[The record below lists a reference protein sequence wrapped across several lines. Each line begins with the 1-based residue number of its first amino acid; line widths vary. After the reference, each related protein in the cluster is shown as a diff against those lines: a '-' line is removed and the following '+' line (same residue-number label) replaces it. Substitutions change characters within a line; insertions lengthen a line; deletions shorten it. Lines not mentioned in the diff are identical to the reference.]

1 MMKLNIFISL
11 RDSLCTL
18 YNPDEVLLELESG
31 RQTDLI
37 KSEVESTPTFITR
50 LESKMSTTTL
60 KEHVDRFCKDTT
72 NLHSQVGKLKDQVD
86 ALKNKLKG
94 KTAKAPKVEKAKFPK
109 VLKSVHE
116 NKVNELKKKIED
128 LKAAHKTMKAPRAP
142 RAPKAPKPIA
152 EPMMPSASVPIAAPS
167 LAPMAP
173 GTKGGR
179 TRRRVMRW

>member
-1 MMKLNIFISL
+1 
-11 RDSLCTL
+11 
-18 YNPDEVLLELESG
+18 
-31 RQTDLI
+31 
-37 KSEVESTPTFITR
+37 
-50 LESKMSTTTL
+50 MSTTTL

-116 NKVNELKKKIED
+116 HKVNELKKKIED

-152 EPMMPSASVPIAAPS
+152 EPMMPAPSASVPIAAPS

>member
-1 MMKLNIFISL
+1 
-11 RDSLCTL
+11 
-18 YNPDEVLLELESG
+18 
-31 RQTDLI
+31 
-37 KSEVESTPTFITR
+37 
-50 LESKMSTTTL
+50 MSTTTL

-86 ALKNKLKG
+86 ALKIKLKG
-94 KTAKAPKVEKAKFPK
+94 KTVKAPKVEKAKFPK

-116 NKVNELKKKIED
+116 HKVNELKKKIED

-152 EPMMPSASVPIAAPS
+152 EPMMPAPSASVPIAAPS

-179 TRRRVMRW
+179 TRRRPTMRW

>member
-1 MMKLNIFISL
+1 
-11 RDSLCTL
+11 
-18 YNPDEVLLELESG
+18 
-31 RQTDLI
+31 
-37 KSEVESTPTFITR
+37 
-50 LESKMSTTTL
+50 MSTTTL
-60 KEHVDRFCKDTT
+60 KEHVDRFCKETT

-86 ALKNKLKG
+86 ALKIKLKG
-94 KTAKAPKVEKAKFPK
+94 TSLKKTVKAPKAPKAPSI
-109 VLKSVHE
+109 LKSVHE

-179 TRRRVMRW
+179 TRRRPTMRW